1 MSGKNERFRRLARAA
16 PLQAFGEVI
25 YPMMVAVAG
34 VQYPELSL
42 YPPGKVVGM
51 FVDSLSPDDLLA
63 CVDSPSVLR
72 GRAEEASLVLQ
83 KYFEERVY
91 ASNGCFLFF
100 FSHSPH
106 TQQQQQQKDPMDM
119 SMLIPCA
126 FLLGQVP
133 RTVMGQFVELNR
145 LDALKQA
152 HTMARTWWADILNMP
167 CELSTLHTPLF
178 LALKL
183 GGDEREAM
191 VLWLVQHDSRFDL
204 QSVRDMVPDR
214 GCPLRSI
221 CEGLVSCRNIIVLLL
236 CARRIGGLPKDVVVL
251 ICRALWG
258 TRMDWKGWKSS
269 WIV

>member
-1 MSGKNERFRRLARAA
+1 MEVPQAVEEGNVGDDVRGILVGTNDEHLIGDVIAFLQERRVMWTNNMKKSMVGLALSVVKGRKRDFETVVQRAREWGAEGDSEDVAAWILNKHVNVEDLARLKITFYQCCMVMSGKNERFRRLARAA

-100 FSHSPH
+100 F
-106 TQQQQQQKDPMDM
+106 
-119 SMLIPCA
+119 
-126 FLLGQVP
+126 
-133 RTVMGQFVELNR
+133 R
-145 LDALKQA
+145 
-152 HTMARTWWADILNMP
+152 
-167 CELSTLHTPLF
+167 TPLTHNNNNN
-178 LALKL
+178 KKTQ
-183 GGDEREAM
+183 
-191 VLWLVQHDSRFDL
+191 WI
-204 QSVRDMVPDR
+204 
-214 GCPLRSI
+214 CP
-221 CEGLVSCRNIIVLLL
+221 C
-236 CARRIGGLPKDVVVL
+236 
-251 ICRALWG
+251 
-258 TRMDWKGWKSS
+258 
-269 WIV
+269 